1 MKESLI
7 TQLQD
12 GKYSIESLIGSGGF
26 GNTYLATQVALGRKV
41 AIKEF
46 FMKEYCDRDEATSR
60 IIVPT
65 ESSRMIVDRYRQ
77 KFLKEAQIIASM
89 RNEHIVQIF
98 DIFEEN
104 NTAYYVM
111 EYIDGGSLKDKVE
124 KQGPM
129 PESAA
134 VQYICQVGDALTY
147 LHSNNI
153 LHLDVKPANILL
165 DQSDKAILIDFGI
178 SKHYDSSGGQTSTT
192 PVGISKGYAPIEQYQ
207 QGSVSGFAPSTDVY
221 SLGATFYNLL
231 TGETPPEASI
241 VNEDGLPDIIN
252 RFSDTVRA
260 ALLSAMAPRRKDRF
274 QTVAEFTAALTE
286 PKVVAPVSEPVKEVP
301 QDDVTV
307 IVGQPAPAPNA
318 AAKPSPEQKPKAKK
332 AAPKKEIE
340 PKPAEPVKTPAKKN
354 GSKAGIIVAVVGL
367 VVAAAAGYFIV
378 DEFYINA
385 DAKKETVKTVN
396 PQIIFADGTNS
407 KVLSFDSTGNG
418 SKTVEITKNFTEN
431 VTISNAPDW
440 VSVVYRNNTVSV
452 QCKANDSSAKEV
464 KVYLHKQGAA
474 DQSALAQILIKQAAA
489 PKQEASISHKSATLD
504 LGKTL
509 QLSAKDAQGAVD
521 WNSSNSAV
529 ATVSSTGLV
538 KSKASGNATI
548 QAKVDGQVLTCTVK
562 VPVKENTQQTQP
574 KETKSTQTKVTETK
588 VTETKSSQTSQT
600 SAGTTSTQTIQ
611 TTKGSSKTDQHLK
624 LNSKVTLTV
633 NQTVTKW
640 QSENEQIA
648 SVNAN
653 GVVTAKAVGK
663 TKVWAQLKNGAMK
676 MFVITVE

>member
-12 GKYSIESLIGSGGF
+12 GKYRVESLIGSGGF

-124 KQGPM
+124 KEGPM
-129 PESAA
+129 PEDAA
-134 VQYICQVGDALTY
+134 VKFICQVGDALSY

-165 DQSDKAILIDFGI
+165 DQSGKAILIDFGI
-178 SKHYDSSGGQTSTT
+178 SKHYDSEGGQTSTT

-241 VNEDGLPDIIN
+241 VNEDGLPEIIN
-252 RFSDTVRA
+252 RFSDVVKN

-274 QTVAEFTAALTE
+274 QTVADFVSALTS
-286 PKVVAPVSEPVKEVP
+286 PKVAASPVPVTEPVKEVT

-307 IVGQPAPAPNA
+307 IVSQPKTA
-318 AAKPSPEQKPKAKK
+318 PEQKSK
-332 AAPKKEIE
+332 PKKPESKKKESEKVNEI
-340 PKPAEPVKTPAKKN
+340 KPAVAVNNAPAQKK
-354 GSKAGIIVAVVGL
+354 GSKSPAVFAVIGL
-367 VVAAAAGYFIV
+367 IVAAALGYFIV
-378 DEFYINA
+378 DEFVMGP
-385 DAKKETVKTVN
+385 DAKVETVNTVK
-396 PQIIFADGTNS
+396 PEIKFADGTSS
-407 KVLSFDSTGNG
+407 KVLTFDHTGTD
-418 SKTVEITKNFTEN
+418 SQTLEITRNFTEN
-431 VTISNAPDW
+431 VTFSNVPEWA
-440 VSVVYRNNTVSV
+440 SVLCRNNTIVV
-452 QCKANDSSAKEV
+452 QCKANDSSANDA

-474 DQSALAQILIKQAAA
+474 DQAALAQIQIKQTAAA
-489 PKQEASISHKSATLD
+489 KPEPVISHKSATLD

-509 QLSAKDAQGAVD
+509 QLSVRNTQVAAT
-521 WNSSNSAV
+521 WSTSNPAV

-538 KSKASGNATI
+538 KSIASGNATI
-548 QAKVDGQVLTCTVK
+548 QAKVGGQVLTCTVK
-562 VPVKENTQQTQP
+562 VPVKETAKIT
-574 KETKSTQTKVTETK
+574 ETKKQETKVIEIKVTETK
-588 VTETKSSQTSQT
+588 PSQNTQT
-600 SAGTTSTQTIQ
+600 AGKTSTQTIQ

-640 QSENEQIA
+640 QSENDQIA
-648 SVNAN
+648 SVSAN

>member
-111 EYIDGGSLKDKVE
+111 EYIDGGSLKDKVD
-124 KQGPM
+124 KHGPM
-129 PESAA
+129 SEADA
-134 VQYICQVGDALTY
+134 VQFICQVGNALSY

-221 SLGATFYNLL
+221 SLGATFYCLL
-231 TGETPPEASI
+231 TGEAPPEASI

-252 RFSDTVRA
+252 RFSDVVKE
-260 ALLSAMAPRRKDRF
+260 ALVSAMAPRRKDRF
-274 QTVAEFTAALTE
+274 QTVAEFTTALTT
-286 PKVVAPVSEPVKEVP
+286 PKVAPVSPTPAVVSEVP
-301 QDDVTV
+301 QEDVTI
-307 IVGQPAPAPNA
+307 IVGQPKPAAEP
-318 AAKPSPEQKPKAKK
+318 KPTAESKPKAKK
-332 AAPKKEIE
+332 AEAKKAEPKKVE
-340 PKPAEPVKTPAKKN
+340 PNEPVKKK
-354 GSKAGIIVAVVGL
+354 GSKSAVIFAVIGL
-367 VVAAAAGYFIV
+367 LVAAAVAYVVV
-378 DEFYINA
+378 DKFVINGQA
-385 DAKKETVKTVN
+385 TKEVAKPINSVIK
-396 PQIIFADGTNS
+396 FADGSNF
-407 KVLSFDSTGNG
+407 KVLTFDHTGTG
-418 SKTVEITKNFTEN
+418 SQTLEITKNFTEAVTASN
-431 VTISNAPDW
+431 VHEWAT
-440 VSVVYRNNTVSV
+440 VTCRNNTVAV
-452 QCKANDSSAKEV
+452 QCKANNSTAKDV
-464 KVYLHKQGAA
+464 RIYLHKQG
-474 DQSALAQILIKQAAA
+474 SSEHLAQIQIKQSAA
-489 PKQEASISHKSATLD
+489 PKPEPALSHKTATVNI
-504 LGKTL
+504 GQSL
-509 QLSAKDAQGAVD
+509 QLSVKDALGTVT
-521 WNSSNSAV
+521 WSSSNSNV
-529 ATVSSTGLV
+529 ASVTSAGLV

-548 QAKVDGQVLTCTVK
+548 QAKVDGHVLTCTVK
-562 VPVKENTQQTQP
+562 VPA
-574 KETKSTQTKVTETK
+574 KETAQPQETKTTQTKVTETK
-588 VTETKSSQTSQT
+588 VADTKVTETKASQSSQTSAA
-600 SAGTTSTQTIQ
+600 STSTQTTQ
-611 TTKGSSKTDQHLK
+611 VSKGPSKTDQHLK

-640 QSENEQIA
+640 VSENDQIA
-648 SVNAN
+648 SVSAN